1 MPFGN
6 VNILYRIPQEN
17 SAICFIICF
26 FFLSLIFLKF
36 IILTEHKILIKQTYP
51 SDDKLLSVKIR
62 LQVRSLR
69 F

>member
-1 MPFGN
+1 MSVFYTEFHKKT
-6 VNILYRIPQEN
+6 VLFYYML
-17 SAICFIICF
+17 